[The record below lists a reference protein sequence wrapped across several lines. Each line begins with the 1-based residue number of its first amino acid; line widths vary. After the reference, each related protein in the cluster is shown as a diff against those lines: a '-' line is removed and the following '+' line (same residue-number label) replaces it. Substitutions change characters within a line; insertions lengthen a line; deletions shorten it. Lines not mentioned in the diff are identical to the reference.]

1 MLTFVTNAET
11 DVATAPTGPPMT
23 LLCQLL
29 PGPAAAG
36 RFVGHVELIH
46 TGERIAV
53 ADVAS
58 LLELLARW
66 AGETPD

>member
-1 MLTFVTNAET
+1 MVR
-11 DVATAPTGPPMT
+11 APTGPPMA
-23 LLCQLL
+23 LLCHLL

-53 ADVAS
+53 ADVAG
-58 LLELLARW
+58 LLALLIRW
-66 AGETPD
+66 ADEAPD

>member
-1 MLTFVTNAET
+1 VERTEI
-11 DVATAPTGPPMT
+11 DVVGAPTGPPMT
-23 LLCQLL
+23 LLCHLL

-53 ADVAS
+53 ADVAG
-58 LLELLARW
+58 LLLLLTRW
-66 AGETPD
+66 AGEAPD

>member
-1 MLTFVTNAET
+1 MERTET
-11 DVATAPTGPPMT
+11 DVVGAPTGPPIT
-23 LLCQLL
+23 LLCHVLA
-29 PGPAAAG
+29 GPAAAG

-58 LLELLARW
+58 LLMLLARW
-66 AGETPD
+66 ADEAPD